1 MRNEARSVSVRCV
14 PPQDERGWENPGTP
28 DSFSRMSEPENLPM
42 LVVIQ
47 RSDAFRD
54 VWASLAEH
62 AGVKLIQVDGGAELP
77 SPAETSAVLVI
88 VAGEEARA
96 GAALEGLPYGA
107 RLIAAVGADD
117 DRRVAIAALRAGAGD
132 YFALPAD
139 LPMLRAWVEERAAD
153 RLRDDRARTLVRE
166 ERTRYDF
173 SRMIGESP
181 GLRSALER
189 AARVIP
195 RGSATILVTGETGT
209 GKELLAQAIHYNGP
223 RAAQPFVEVNCSAL
237 PANLLE
243 AELFGYEKGAFTGA
257 VAAKP
262 GLFEAAHRG
271 TLFLDEIGE
280 IPIELQAKLLRALES
295 RTVRRVGSVQTIQV
309 DVRVVAAT
317 HRDLRAEVRA
327 NRFRE
332 DLFYRLNVLPI
343 ELPSLR
349 DRGDDVLRLADY
361 FLGRFADEYGMPAP
375 RLDDDVRRAL
385 LSYPWPGNVRELRNS
400 IERAMLLGE
409 GTLAVEDLFAGGA
422 PASDGESAGG
432 GVIPFPATMDEVE
445 MAAAR
450 AMVARF
456 DGNKSAAAD
465 ALGISRSRLYRL
477 LGEES

>member
-1 MRNEARSVSVRCV
+1 MI
-14 PPQDERGWENPGTP
+14 
-28 DSFSRMSEPENLPM
+28 EPETLPT

-54 VWASLAEH
+54 VWASLAQD
-62 AGVKLIQVDGGAELP
+62 AGVSLVQVDAGAELP
-77 SPAETSAVLVI
+77 SPANAAAVLVV
-88 VAGEEARA
+88 VAGEEARV
-96 GAALEGLPYGA
+96 GAALESLPYAAG
-107 RLIAAVGADD
+107 LIAVVGADD
-117 DRRVAIAALRAGAGD
+117 DRRVAIAAMRAGAGD

-139 LPMLRAWVEERAAD
+139 LGMLRAWVEERAAD
-153 RLRDDRARTLVRE
+153 RRRDERARTLVRE

-181 GLRSALER
+181 GLRGALER

-195 RGSATILVTGETGT
+195 RGSATILITGETGT

-223 RAAQPFVEVNCSAL
+223 RATHPFVEVNCSAL

-280 IPIELQAKLLRALES
+280 IPLELQAKLLRALES
-295 RTVRRVGSVQTIQV
+295 RTVRRVGSVQTIQI

-343 ELPSLR
+343 ELPALR
-349 DRGDDVLRLADY
+349 ERGDDVLRLADY
-361 FLGRFADEYGMPAP
+361 FLTRFADEYDMPAP
-375 RLDDDVRRAL
+375 HLADDVRRAL

-409 GTLAVEDLFAGGA
+409 GTLAVDDLFAGGT
-422 PASDGESAGG
+422 PAADGAGTGG

-450 AMVARF
+450 AMVDRF
-456 DGNKSAAAD
+456 EGNKSAAAD

-477 LGEES
+477 IGDSG